1 MPDSNTES
9 SDEQPSLDDLISTRE
24 AANISG
30 FSQEHIALLIR
41 KGELWGKKIGRN
53 WVTSEKAIRKYL
65 TRDRRPGP
73 KPRREV

>member
-9 SDEQPSLDDLISTRE
+9 SDKQPSLDDLISTRE

-30 FSQEHIALLIR
+30 FSQEHIALIIR
-41 KGELWGKKIGRN
+41 KVELWGKKIGRN

-73 KPRREV
+73 KPRKEV